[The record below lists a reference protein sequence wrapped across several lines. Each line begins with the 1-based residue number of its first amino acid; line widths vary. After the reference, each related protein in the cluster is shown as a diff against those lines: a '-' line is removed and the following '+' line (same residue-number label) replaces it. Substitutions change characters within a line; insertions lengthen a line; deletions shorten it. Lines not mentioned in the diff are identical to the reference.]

1 MTSWRQGNKEV
12 KFSQINTFKR
22 IKAWT
27 KKKKNLLKQINWKIA
42 TGKREKYIV

>member
-27 KKKKNLLKQINWKIA
+27 KKKKKSPKADQLEDCD
-42 TGKREKYIV
+42 R